1 MPNKTYITPD
11 LFEFFRELKAH
22 NSRDWFASNKQ
33 RYEEVVLEPLLKFI
47 ADFAEPLEGISRHFA
62 ADPRR
67 QGGSLF
73 RIHRDTRFAKDKS
86 PYKTAA
92 GIHFRHRAANNA
104 HTPGFYLH
112 LEPNNVF
119 VGAGIWKPD
128 SSALAKIR
136 DAIVAK
142 PDSWKKL
149 VSDQNLAS
157 RFQFDGDKT
166 RSTPRGF
173 DAAHPCIEDIKRK
186 DFIIVAHLDE
196 KQVCSPQ
203 WFAHYAELCE
213 QCKPLMRFLTAAL
226 ELPW

>member
-1 MPNKTYITPD
+1 MSNKTTITPA
-11 LFEFFRELKAH
+11 LFEFFKELKAH
-22 NSRDWFASNKQ
+22 NNREWFASNKQ
-33 RYEEVVLEPLLKFI
+33 RYEEVVREPLLQFI
-47 ADFAEPLEGISRHFA
+47 ADFAEPLEGISQHFV
-62 ADPRR
+62 ADSRR

-92 GIHFRHRAANNA
+92 GIHFRHQAANSVHA
-104 HTPGFYLH
+104 PGFYLH
-112 LEPNNVF
+112 LEPDNVF

-128 SSALAKIR
+128 STALAKIR

-142 PDSWKKL
+142 PNSWKKL
-149 VSDQNLAS
+149 VSDQNLAN
-157 RFQFDGDKT
+157 RFQFEGDKT
-166 RSTPRGF
+166 KSTPRGF

-203 WFAHYAELCE
+203 WLRHYAELCE
-213 QCKPLMRFLTAAL
+213 QSKPLMRFLTAAL